1 VVDGDV
7 SARNVLQALQ
17 LRFGAYDARLR
28 ARAIF
33 EQLSSAL
40 THIATLESIAVLK
53 ALHELVCETVHRNS
67 TLKPYALHLEKLVTF
82 IEQRLEE
89 RIAATTTQDSS

>member
-1 VVDGDV
+1 MSAHDV
-7 SARNVLQALQ
+7 LHALQ

-33 EQLSSAL
+33 EQLASAL

-53 ALHELVCETVHRNS
+53 ALHELVTEAVHRNPAFR
-67 TLKPYALHLEKLVTF
+67 PYAVHLEKLVTF
-82 IEQRLEE
+82 IERRLEE
-89 RIAATTTQDSS
+89 RIVDTTK